1 MRELPCP
8 GCSYNLA
15 DLSPGRCPE
24 CGRTFTRRE
33 LWRTAELDAWR
44 WVWLDGSLRLTCW
57 LWVAMLFGLGVLRLF
72 DGYGL
77 YGWLVPVAIATVGL
91 STGILQRSFVKR
103 RSLDAN
109 GAAPSRALSW
119 SVSIQFWLVIL
130 IGLPVAGMALMLVI
144 LGIYGMFIG

>member
-1 MRELPCP
+1 
-8 GCSYNLA
+8 
-15 DLSPGRCPE
+15 
-24 CGRTFTRRE
+24 
-33 LWRTAELDAWR
+33 
-44 WVWLDGSLRLTCW
+44 
-57 LWVAMLFGLGVLRLF
+57 MLFGLGVLRLF

-91 STGILQRSFVKR
+91 STGILQRSFLKR

-144 LGIYGMFIG
+144 LGIYGMFIS